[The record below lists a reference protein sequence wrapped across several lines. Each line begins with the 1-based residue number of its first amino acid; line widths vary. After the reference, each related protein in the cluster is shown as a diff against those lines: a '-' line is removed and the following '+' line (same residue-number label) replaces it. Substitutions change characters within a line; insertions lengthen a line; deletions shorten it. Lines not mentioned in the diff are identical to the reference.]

1 MSGDDGDDELFG
13 GPADDTVQGDDGND
27 TLIGNFG
34 SDTLLGGQGDD
45 LFLGDNPNGAPDAGT
60 FDVCNGQQ
68 GSDFAVVDTCEH
80 QGQMEGEIPF
90 PEG

>member
-1 MSGDDGDDELFG
+1 MQGGDGS
-13 GPADDTVQGDDGND
+13 D

-45 LFLGDNPNGAPDAGT
+45 LFLGDNPNGAPDRGT

-80 QGQMEGEIPF
+80 QGQMEGDIPF